1 MLFAVGCGDSNEE
14 KDEPFKAATY
24 EVGGVFAGDDID
36 GQVRREIVFLT
47 ETTFEM
53 VQYDDGMVVT
63 PEDLIERFDVPA
75 DKIDFTGE
83 HTIKRIVYLSG
94 TYTKDADKYSMKY
107 NGQSAMSYKVGGES
121 ADKVRTLILDSLKL
135 KGLSDETY
143 EVYKAAF
150 ESRYEIPTE
159 EDTTTAEMKV
169 TL

>member
-1 MLFAVGCGDSNEE
+1 MKKFLFVFLAALMLFAVGCGDSNEE

-24 EVGGVFAGDDID
+24 E
-36 GQVRREIVFLT
+36 
-47 ETTFEM
+47 
-53 VQYDDGMVVT
+53 
-63 PEDLIERFDVPA
+63 
-75 DKIDFTGE
+75 
-83 HTIKRIVYLSG
+83 
-94 TYTKDADKYSMKY
+94 
-107 NGQSAMSYKVGGES
+107 VGGES